1 MTHTIVCTE
10 KGKDIVHN
18 SVILDDSPI
27 VASNKQKYKEVI
39 IEDSLREHESSKDKI
54 KNNCLSNANV
64 MCAKPKKKKLLP
76 LCENSV
82 LSFSPVEMSL
92 TPKKP
97 LITKKKRKFK
107 KKKMIKQ
114 NLSAKPCNVSNNIE
128 EDNDSSENNFASNLK
143 PKKENKKP
151 RKVISKKIVI
161 KKRADNDILKQLENL
176 HKNSDQQPETVEN
189 RSSLNEFQTRKET
202 SQLLVHKSSKIIMV
216 VTGFSKG

>member
-1 MTHTIVCTE
+1 MVCTE
-10 KGKDIVHN
+10 KEKNIVHN
-18 SVILDDSPI
+18 TVILDDSPI
-27 VASNKQKYKEVI
+27 VASDKQKCKEVI

-54 KNNCLSNANV
+54 KNNSLTNV
-64 MCAKPKKKKLLP
+64 NVICAKPKKKKLLP
-76 LCENSV
+76 LCESSE
-82 LSFSPVEMSL
+82 LSFSPVEMPL

-107 KKKMIKQ
+107 KKKMKQ
-114 NLSAKPCNVSNNIE
+114 NLWAKTCNVSNNIE
-128 EDNDSSENNFASNLK
+128 EDNDSSENNFASNLE

-161 KKRADNDILKQLENL
+161 KKMADNDILKQLENL

-189 RSSLNEFQTRKET
+189 RNSLNEFQTRKQS
-202 SQLLVHKSSKIIMV
+202 SQLIVHKSSKIIMV